1 MTCERSSGNNKCGRC
16 RERRAVAELQVNG
29 GFLSGMKYVLRV
41 ASAAGVLPL
50 P

>member
-1 MTCERSSGNNKCGRC
+1 MTCERSSGNDKCGRC
-16 RERRAVAELQVNG
+16 GERRAAVELQVNG
-29 GFLSGMKYVLRV
+29 GFPSVVKYVLRV